1 MNKMTAR
8 FHRTLFASAAVAALI
23 LGGRLASH
31 ADAQSLTYTS
41 GQSISPAYEGW
52 EEDANGAKFFVFGYM
67 NKNWEEEPDVPIGA
81 ANGFAPGAADR
92 GQPTH
97 FLPRR
102 NRFVFRVPVPQ
113 GFSDS
118 DELTWTLT
126 MNGKTQK
133 AFASLRPDY
142 KIDDVVKASETGALG
157 AGTSS
162 PTVRANKPPIVKIE
176 GTKTRAIKIGQPLT
190 VVSALTDDGIPKA
203 LSREEFTTRV
213 AARIRALSG
222 GGAPPAAAGA
232 GAPAAGSAGA
242 PAGGNPLGAA
252 LGAAAAARFNP
263 ALLPPTRI
271 TVGKNLGL
279 HLSLFVYRGAGEV
292 KIEPEPVKSWEDT
305 RAGAN
310 SPWAPLWFAPPL
322 PADGKVTSTVTFNTP
337 GTYVLRAVAD
347 DGALTGYDD
356 VTVTVTN

>member
-1 MNKMTAR
+1 
-8 FHRTLFASAAVAALI
+8 
-23 LGGRLASH
+23 
-31 ADAQSLTYTS
+31 
-41 GQSISPAYEGW
+41 
-52 EEDANGAKFFVFGYM
+52 
-67 NKNWEEEPDVPIGA
+67 
-81 ANGFAPGAADR
+81 
-92 GQPTH
+92 
-97 FLPRR
+97 
-102 NRFVFRVPVPQ
+102 VPVPP

-118 DELTWTLT
+118 DELIWTLT
-126 MNGKTQK
+126 ANGKTQK
-133 AFASLRPDY
+133 AYASLRADY

-162 PTVRANKPPIVKIE
+162 PTVRSNKAPTVKLE
-176 GTKTRAIKIGQPLT
+176 GMKTRTVKVGQPLT
-190 VVSALTDDGIPKA
+190 LVSALSDDGIPKA
-203 LSREEFTTRV
+203 LSREEFQTRI

-232 GAPAAGSAGA
+232 TPAAGAA
-242 PAGGNPLGAA
+242 PAGGNPFGAA
-252 LGAAAAARFNP
+252 LAGAAAARFNP

-322 PADGKVTSTVTFNTP
+322 PADGKVTSTVTFNAP
-337 GTYVLRAVAD
+337 GTYVLRAMAD